1 MLEEALGVLR
11 QLWQGSE
18 QSHRGRHYTVDHARI
33 YDVPDPLPP
42 IYIAAAG
49 PLAAALAGGIGDGLI
64 AVGPSPEVVK
74 AFRAAGGA
82 GKPCYGQAHVC
93 WAPTDADARRVAH
106 EWWPT
111 AAVPGELGQE
121 LPLPRH
127 FEQASERVTEDDV
140 AEVVV
145 CGPDPE
151 AHVAKLQELAEA
163 GFDHVYVGQVGPDQE
178 GFFRFYERE
187 MLPRLRRKLYVA
199 A

>member
-1 MLEEALGVLR
+1 MLEEAIEVVRL
-11 QLWQGSE
+11 LWQGGE
-18 QSHRGRHYTVDHARI
+18 QSHRGKHYTVDHARI

-42 IYIAAAG
+42 IYVAAGG
-49 PLAAALAGGIGDGLI
+49 PLAAELAGRIGDGLVS
-64 AVGPSPEVVK
+64 VGPSAEVVE

-93 WAPTDADARRVAH
+93 WAPTDAEARRVAR
-106 EWWPT
+106 EYWPT

-127 FEQASERVTEDDV
+127 FEQASERVTEADV
-140 AEVVV
+140 AEVIV

-151 AHVAKLQELAEA
+151 AHVAKLEELAQA
-163 GFDHVYVGQVGPDQE
+163 GFDHVYVGQVGPDQA
-178 GFFRFYERE
+178 GFFRFYQRE
-187 MLPRLRRKLYVA
+187 VLPRVRRKLDVA